1 MKQEKKLLIT
11 KKRIINAAAKLF
23 YDNGYDET
31 TMQDIMQLSGLSK
44 GAIYHYFKSKQ
55 EILDYLSNCEK
66 ELVSKY
72 LKELVDN
79 KELTAKEKIEK
90 AITYLSTNETLP
102 EFTKGNWAEKVPFSL
117 LNTLKNTLNVL
128 AEYIAEILEQ
138 GNNNNEFNCAF
149 PKELAGVLALLIDV
163 WLDPTIVNS
172 SYEEICNKVDFII
185 LLLEKFDTPLLS
197 EKKCLEIKQE
207 LRQYYV

>member
-1 MKQEKKLLIT
+1 MKQEKKSLIT
-11 KKRIINAAAKLF
+11 KNRIINAAAKLF